1 MLPKI
6 NLFLKKGGNLV
17 AQAENTEPKKRTGA
31 VKKSPSGDNKKAQP
45 NAVTRYLRETRGEM
59 RKVTWPTNEEA
70 WRLTGIVLAFTL
82 VFSLF
87 LGSLDWIWSTMVE
100 WIVRFMIGQI

>member
-1 MLPKI
+1 M
-6 NLFLKKGGNLV
+6 
-17 AQAENTEPKKRTGA
+17 AQAEKTEPKKRTGA
-31 VKKSPSGDNKKAQP
+31 VKKNPSGDSKGKSQP

-87 LGSLDWIWSTMVE
+87 LGGLDWVWSTAIE
-100 WIVRFMIGQI
+100 FIIRFMIGQV